1 MTENGVIRVR
11 SGRYM
16 DRLNRAGLNFNLAGS
31 VGPETDFFFR
41 AFFFHVFFKTGFS
54 YLFSYP
60 QGGLTT
66 LLILFNIH

>member
-31 VGPETDFFFR
+31 VGPETDYFFTLGGPLNFNR
-41 AFFFHVFFKTGFS
+41 RRGPVRLPENEFFK
-54 YLFSYP
+54 
-60 QGGLTT
+60 
-66 LLILFNIH
+66 I